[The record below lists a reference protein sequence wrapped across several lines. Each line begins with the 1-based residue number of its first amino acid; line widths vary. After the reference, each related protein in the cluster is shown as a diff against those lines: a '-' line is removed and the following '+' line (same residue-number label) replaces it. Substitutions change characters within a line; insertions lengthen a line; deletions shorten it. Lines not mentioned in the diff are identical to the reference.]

1 LDSLGDNNIISGLK
15 KGDESSF
22 QLLIELYQD
31 KVYNT
36 CLGFVRNESDAD
48 DLTQEVF
55 IEVFLKINTFRGDAS
70 ISTWLYRIAV
80 NKSLE
85 FIRKQKR
92 KKRFGFL
99 KSLFENEDMPD
110 TSLKNN
116 NHPGIQLEMKEL
128 AEILFEA
135 LDKLPVNQKTAFTLH
150 KIEGLSY
157 KEISKVMGKSNSS
170 IESILH
176 RAKVGLRKLLSEYYK
191 NV

>member
-1 LDSLGDNNIISGLK
+1 MDSLGDNNIISGLK
-15 KGDESSF
+15 KGDESCF
-22 QLLIELYQD
+22 QRLIELYQD

-110 TSLKNN
+110 TGLKNN

-128 AEILFEA
+128 AETLFEA

-176 RAKVGLRKLLSEYYK
+176 RAKVGLRKLLSDYYK
-191 NV
+191 NI